1 MIYPPVLGFP
11 RVYRPEFYA
20 SSGKLIELSGF
31 FSDPSSAIGHD
42 GKDKQYGSFWELHR
56 NSGHLNYYASA
67 DSDKFPVIGGL
78 QFSLLRYYD
87 TDYIEY
93 GLRVTKI
100 PFTPGCTSPSK
111 PLPPLPP
118 PPSPLPPPFPR
129 PPFPRP
135 PPPRTCSLHS
145 DCPDIR
151 TWKQDDRFCCGPH
164 GLCVPQPWKP
174 NTNPSSDQMII
185 WLGCPNLPPPS
196 PPQCYQHSDCPD
208 IRTSNK
214 DDRFCCGTNGA
225 CTPQPWK
232 LNTNPNS
239 DRMIIWLGCDN
250 TKSPPPS
257 PAPRRSPP
265 PRRLANPSGS
275 KAPVKETR
283 KRRQKKD
290 RKRKGQY

>member
-1 MIYPPVLGFP
+1 MYP
-11 RVYRPEFYA
+11 RVYTPEFYA
-20 SSGKLIELSGF
+20 SSGELIELSGF
-31 FSDPSSAIGHD
+31 FSDPSSAIRHD
-42 GKDKQYGSFWELHR
+42 GKDKQYGSFWDLHVG
-56 NSGHLNYYASA
+56 NSGHLHYYASA

-151 TWKQDDRFCCGPH
+151 T
-164 GLCVPQPWKP
+164 
-174 NTNPSSDQMII
+174 SM
-185 WLGCPNLPPPS
+185 
-196 PPQCYQHSDCPD
+196 
-208 IRTSNK
+208 K

-250 TKSPPPS
+250 NKLPPPS